1 MRVERPTRTAVSLA
15 TVVVVG
21 LLVVSAVGG
30 ALSMTL
36 HDPTIG
42 VAAGQSQPANG
53 TEIDSC
59 RTISSSGR
67 YVLTEDVR
75 NATVDT
81 CLRITA
87 SDVTLDGRGN
97 LVDGIGDF
105 GTTGV
110 RVEGGS
116 NVTVR
121 NVEATDWDDGVRF
134 VGTRRAVAANTT
146 TARNRVGLSLVSL
159 RDSRA
164 VNNVARSN
172 AVAGVFLVGS
182 SSNNTLRN
190 TTASE
195 NALVGV
201 QLVEATGTT
210 VVGTEVRG
218 NEFGVALLGANGN
231 VVRDSVASGNHIA
244 GLWLSAASDNR
255 IRENRVSN
263 RFYGVYL
270 ADGAENNTVESN
282 DAVNNSVGVRLRASD
297 RNAILRN
304 RVTDS
309 SDTGILLIS
318 SDDNRVVGNRGA
330 ENRRGIV
337 VSKSSS
343 GNVRSNNSVGEA

>member
-1 MRVERPTRTAVSLA
+1 MRFEQATRVAVSLV
-15 TVVVVG
+15 TVLVVG
-21 LLVVSAVGG
+21 VLVASTVIGTLAAVPPDL
-30 ALSMTL
+30 A
-36 HDPTIG
+36 IG
-42 VAAGQSQPANG
+42 IVAGQQQTNG

-59 RTISSSGR
+59 RTISSPGR
-67 YVLTEDVR
+67 YVLTADVR

-81 CLRITA
+81 CLRVAA
-87 SDVTLDGRGN
+87 SDVTIDGQGHR
-97 LVDGIGDF
+97 VDGVGDF

-110 RVEGGS
+110 RVAGGS

-121 NVEATDWDDGVRF
+121 NVGATDWDDGIRF
-134 VGTRRAVAANTT
+134 VDTRRAVAANTT
-146 TARNRVGLSLVSL
+146 TSRNRVGLSLVSF

-201 QLVEATGTT
+201 QLVEATRTT
-210 VVGTEVRG
+210 VVGTVARG
-218 NEFGVALLGANGN
+218 NEYGIALLGSNGN
-231 VVRDSVASGNHIA
+231 VVRESVATGNHIA
-244 GLWLSAASDNR
+244 GIWLSAASDNR

-270 ADGAENNTVESN
+270 ADGAENNTVEAN
-282 DAVNNSVGVRLRASD
+282 DARNNPVGVRLRASD

-304 RVTDS
+304 RVVDS

-318 SDDNRVVGNRGA
+318 SDENRIVGNRGE

-343 GNVRSNNSVGEA
+343 GNVRSNNSVGET

>member
-1 MRVERPTRTAVSLA
+1 MRVKPPTRTAASLIA
-15 TVVVVG
+15 VLVAG
-21 LLVVSAVGG
+21 FLVVSTAVG
-30 ALSMTL
+30 ALAMTP
-36 HDPTIG
+36 DSAIG
-42 VAAGQSQPANG
+42 IAAGQGG
-53 TEIDSC
+53 TDATEVDSC

-67 YVLTEDVR
+67 YVLTADVR
-75 NATVDT
+75 NVTVDT
-81 CLRITA
+81 CLRVTA
-87 SDVTLDGRGN
+87 SDVTIDGRGH
-97 LVDGIGDF
+97 LVDGLGDF

-134 VGTRRAVAANTT
+134 AGTRRSLVANTT
-146 TARNRVGLSLVSL
+146 TARNRVGLSLVSF

-182 SSNNTLRN
+182 SSNVTLRN
-190 TTASE
+190 TRANE

-210 VVGTEVRG
+210 VTGTVARG
-218 NEFGVALLGANGN
+218 NEYGVALLGANGN
-231 VVRDSVASGNHIA
+231 VVRDSTATRNHIA
-244 GLWLSAASDNR
+244 GIWLSAASDNR
-255 IRENRVSN
+255 IRENRVTN

-270 ADGAENNTVESN
+270 ADGAENNTVEAN
-282 DAVNNSVGVRLRASD
+282 DADGNSVGVRLRASD

-304 RVTDS
+304 RVVDS

-318 SDDNRVVGNRGA
+318 SDGNRIAGNRGDG
-330 ENRRGIV
+330 NRRGIV

>member
-1 MRVERPTRTAVSLA
+1 MRVELPPRSTASLAAVLVGVLVASTAVGTLA
-15 TVVVVG
+15 AVAPD
-21 LLVVSAVGG
+21 SA
-30 ALSMTL
+30 
-36 HDPTIG
+36 IG
-42 VAAGQSQPANG
+42 IATGQQG
-53 TEIDSC
+53 TGETEIDSC
-59 RTISSSGR
+59 RTISSPGR
-67 YVLTEDVR
+67 YALTADVR
-75 NATVDT
+75 NATADT
-81 CLRITA
+81 CFRVTA
-87 SDVTLDGRGN
+87 SDVTVDGRGHR
-97 LVDGIGDF
+97 VDGVGDF

-134 VGTRRAVAANTT
+134 VGTRRSLVANTT
-146 TARNRVGLSLVSL
+146 TARNRVGLSLVSF

-182 SSNNTLRN
+182 SSNDTLRN
-190 TTASE
+190 TTANE

-210 VVGTEVRG
+210 VTGTVARG
-218 NEFGVALLGANGN
+218 NEYGVALLGANGN
-231 VVRDSVASGNHIA
+231 VVREGVATGNHIA
-244 GLWLSAASDNR
+244 GIWLSAASDNR
-255 IRENRVSN
+255 IRENRVTN

-270 ADGAENNTVESN
+270 ADGAENNTVEAN
-282 DAVNNSVGVRLRASD
+282 DADGNSVGVRLRASD
-297 RNAILRN
+297 RNVIVHN
-304 RVTDS
+304 RVVDS

-318 SDDNRVVGNRGA
+318 SDENRIAGNRGDG
-330 ENRRGIV
+330 NRRGIV